1 MYAHALYGA
10 GMRNLKRPVDL
21 LEKDLSSVA
30 TMVAG
35 HKKLNTLFQVSA
47 NDVCVCVCYA
57 SDIAA
62 AACAVKGSADVGG
75 QDPTVSRA
83 AKKDVSA
90 PSFHNITS
98 HRITSHHITSRDT
111 CHALS

>member
-35 HKKLNTLFQVSA
+35 HKKLNTLFQVSV
-47 NDVCVCVCYA
+47 NDA
-57 SDIAA
+57 FAMLAISPLPHARLNAA
-62 AACAVKGSADVGG
+62 LTWRAGPDG
-75 QDPTVSRA
+75 QPCCQEGRER
-83 AKKDVSA
+83 
-90 PSFHNITS
+90 P
-98 HRITSHHITSRDT
+98 
-111 CHALS
+111 LLP

>member
-35 HKKLNTLFQVSA
+35 HKKLNTMFQVSV
-47 NDVCVCVCYA
+47 NDA
-57 SDIAA
+57 FAMLAIS
-62 AACAVKGSADVGG
+62 SL
-75 QDPTVSRA
+75 P
-83 AKKDVSA
+83 
-90 PSFHNITS
+90 
-98 HRITSHHITSRDT
+98 
-111 CHALS
+111 HAR